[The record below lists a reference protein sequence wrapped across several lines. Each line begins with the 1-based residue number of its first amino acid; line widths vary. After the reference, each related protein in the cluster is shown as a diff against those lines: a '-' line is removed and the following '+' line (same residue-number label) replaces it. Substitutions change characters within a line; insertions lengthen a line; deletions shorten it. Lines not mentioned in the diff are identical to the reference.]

1 MKLRIKK
8 IMVAVVF
15 AATLLTSLLSATIAF
30 LVAGD
35 AISDKALGKRVSDF
49 ALDDQFER
57 SVSAKFA
64 TRYTI
69 VMIGDRK
76 GLETMRLWEEK
87 ITKEFGTKVQ
97 IIRIAYFK
105 GMPFFV
111 PRGLARNEIKEKHP
125 KSSVLCDWDGNA
137 SAQFGYSDGGCR
149 VYLCDPNTTIRA
161 ASSGECSPERWQ
173 PFMESLRTIFQ

>member
-1 MKLRIKK
+1 MELRIKK
-8 IMVAVVF
+8 HTMTVVC
-15 AATLLTSLLSATIAF
+15 AAALLMSLVSATITF

-35 AISDKALGKRVSDF
+35 AVSDKALGKRVSDF

-64 TRYTI
+64 NKYTI

-87 ITKEFGTKVQ
+87 IMKEFGTKVQ
-97 IIRIAYFK
+97 IVRIAYFK

-137 SAQFGYSDGGCR
+137 SAQFAYTDGGCR
-149 VYLCDPNTTIRA
+149 VYLCDPNATIRA
-161 ASSGECSPERWQ
+161 ASSGECSSERWQ